1 MDPSNI
7 GDMLHALK
15 IELLRYRYAL
25 VSVFMVL
32 SASVLLAGYLLPK
45 TYTSKV
51 TLYAD
56 VTNIIG
62 SLLQGKAEIT
72 EIDRAQETRDT
83 IFTDRILRS
92 VARKAGFNDPDS
104 AIRTLRGRMQISANG
119 DYVFI
124 EYSSSTRDEA
134 FRVIDAATQTFL
146 SETARKKREES
157 QSAFE
162 FIDVQVSTY
171 KQQLAEAESRL
182 KDFSAL
188 NIDITEQNVSNRV
201 TQFKNEIQILKLN
214 IQDSISRLASFE
226 TELAKE
232 SEFLRIE
239 TERSQSFEERQ
250 LETFEQQLA
259 DLRLT
264 YLDNHPDII
273 SLKDQVESLRGQVA
287 VIMAEAAA
295 NKNFSKVENPSYTSL
310 KGVINTERADLTA
323 NRSRL
328 SNIERL
334 LTGELSNAQTVAA
347 KQATRQELSRD
358 YAVTK
363 EVYED
368 MLKRRESARLS
379 MTLDI
384 EGQGVSYKIHEPA
397 SYPLKSNGLQLVHFA
412 LLGPLF
418 GLAVPLGLIV
428 LLVLVDPRIRSAA
441 FMTDNLPA
449 DLRLITT
456 IPMYNSAIA
465 EFTSKL
471 DLLLLGGLGLF
482 YLLIYALLSTGSS
495 ALTGLGLALAL
506 GNGMGA

>member
-1 MDPSNI
+1 MDPTNI
-7 GDMLHALK
+7 REMLHALK

-72 EIDRAQETRDT
+72 KIDRAKEARDT

-92 VARKAGFNDPDS
+92 VASKAGFNDPDS
-104 AIRTLRGRMQISANG
+104 VIRTLRGRMRISANG
-119 DYVFI
+119 DYVTI
-124 EYSSSTRDEA
+124 EYSSSSRDES
-134 FRVIDAATQTFL
+134 FNVIDAATQTFL

-162 FIDVQVSTY
+162 FIDAQVSTY
-171 KQQLAEAESRL
+171 KRQLEEAEGRL

-188 NIDITEQNVSNRV
+188 NIDITEQSVVNRV
-201 TQFKNEIQILKLN
+201 TQFKNEIQVLKLN
-214 IQDSISRLASFE
+214 IQDSVSRLSSFE
-226 TELAKE
+226 TELVKE

-239 TERSQSFEERQ
+239 TQRIQSFEERQ

-264 YLDNHPDII
+264 YLDTHPDII
-273 SLKDQVESLRGQVA
+273 SLKDQVDSLRGQVA
-287 VIMAEAAA
+287 AIMAEAAA

-310 KGVINTERADLTA
+310 KEVINTERADLTA

-334 LTGELSNAQTVAA
+334 LAGELSNAETVAA

-368 MLKRRESARLS
+368 MLKRRENARLS

-397 SYPLKSNGLQLVHFA
+397 SYPLKSNGLQLIHFA
-412 LLGPLF
+412 LMGPLL

-428 LLVLVDPRIRSAA
+428 LLVLMDPRIRSAS
-441 FMTDNLPA
+441 FMNENLPA
-449 DLRLITT
+449 HLRLITT
-456 IPMYNSAIA
+456 IPMYNSAIS
-465 EFTSKL
+465 EFTSKRS
-471 DLLLLGGLGLF
+471 LLLLGGLCLF
-482 YLLIYALLSTGSS
+482 YMLIYALLSTGSS
-495 ALTGLGLALAL
+495 ALTALGLSF
-506 GNGMGA
+506 